1 MVEKSDNFLDPSKV
15 TVTTLLLLAGT
26 DVAES
31 EYTVACEFLVKKM
44 NDTPIPPED
53 GKWTRANILSTFNCG
68 LRLCRLFS
76 QPTPCPNF
84 RSFYSNVG
92 KLIFHV
98 EKRLLR
104 ASAHYVAQTQGPAD
118 SACF

>member
-44 NDTPIPPED
+44 NDTPKTEN
-53 GKWTRANILSTFNCG
+53 G
-68 LRLCRLFS
+68 
-76 QPTPCPNF
+76 Q
-84 RSFYSNVG
+84 
-92 KLIFHV
+92 
-98 EKRLLR
+98 
-104 ASAHYVAQTQGPAD
+104 
-118 SACF
+118 